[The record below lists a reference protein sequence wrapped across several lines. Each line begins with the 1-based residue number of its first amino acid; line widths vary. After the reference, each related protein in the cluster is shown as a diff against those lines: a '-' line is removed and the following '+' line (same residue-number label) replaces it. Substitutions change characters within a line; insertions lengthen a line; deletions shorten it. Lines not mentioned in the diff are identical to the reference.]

1 MVLHQEITRH
11 SLTAYQ
17 LKTLLLQYS
26 AMDFSL
32 ALAKFGLFESKDH
45 QLVEEDR
52 ASISRTRRAIDLQE
66 QELIYMALLDER
78 QKSA

>member
-1 MVLHQEITRH
+1 M
-11 SLTAYQ
+11 
-17 LKTLLLQYS
+17 LLQYA

-32 ALAKFGLFESKDH
+32 ALAKFGLLGSNDH
-45 QLVEEDR
+45 QLAEEDR

-66 QELIYMALLDER
+66 QELIHLAQLEER

>member
-1 MVLHQEITRH
+1 
-11 SLTAYQ
+11 
-17 LKTLLLQYS
+17 
-26 AMDFSL
+26 MDFSL

-45 QLVEEDR
+45 QLVEEEDR

-66 QELIYMALLDER
+66 QELIYMALLNER